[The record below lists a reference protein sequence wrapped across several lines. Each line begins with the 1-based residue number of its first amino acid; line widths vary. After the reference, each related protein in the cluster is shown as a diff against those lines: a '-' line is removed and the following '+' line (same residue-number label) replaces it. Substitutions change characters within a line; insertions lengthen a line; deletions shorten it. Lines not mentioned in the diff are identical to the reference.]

1 MKIRFIFP
9 VLFFFS
15 QNIFSVSHYGLN
27 NPLKIIIA
35 CATSDA
41 AKINEI
47 KLILKADTAMHY
59 VMHCSN
65 HAVFLVEYNGPQQ
78 EVEAKIVSL
87 RKIVSMNDKSFYI
100 KEYSFGNIMDNCN
113 SDLDPDLKKR

>member
-1 MKIRFIFP
+1 MKLRFIFP

-15 QNIFSVSHYGLN
+15 LNIFSVNYTGLN

-41 AKINEI
+41 AKISEV
-47 KLILKADTAMHY
+47 KLILKSDTSMHY
-59 VMHCSN
+59 IMHCSN
-65 HAVFLVEYNGPQQ
+65 HAVFLVEYNGTQQ
-78 EVEAKIVSL
+78 ELETKIVSL
-87 RKIVSMNDKSFYI
+87 RKIISMNDKAFYI
-100 KEYSFGNIMDNCN
+100 KEYSFGNVMDNCN